1 MTMRH
6 PLCGLAS
13 ALVLATGAGCGDNA
27 RQCGAG
33 TTDLDGLC
41 VPGATTVCG
50 DGTKLDHGQCVID
63 PASCQAGTVLIA
75 DRCVDPASGQLIDL
89 EESSEPNGMG
99 IASGVEASA
108 SPAGM
113 ITLKPVGQT
122 VVVHGHITP
131 FRDADDDGQLD
142 PDFDTYLIAVLGPT
156 LVSVTVDGTG
166 GTQGAFYAAGDAQGA
181 IPAYE
186 RYGLNVTGDTS
197 KRRLFLPVA
206 GRYALLIADTRSLAI
221 GGNPPPPAGSGGAA
235 GGPDA
240 AYFASITA
248 EPIPAPASITIA
260 GTTPGSTGTQT
271 GTLATDEVK
280 FYTAALGAGAN
291 DLREVMPG
299 AAAASIAVVN
309 ADQLEGY
316 ADETPGR
323 TPKPPTQ
330 AEVTVGGIGPGD
342 TPLIAVDAAYNYGP
356 APEPFTLTI
365 TLE

>member
-1 MTMRH
+1 MTTRH
-6 PLCGLAS
+6 PLFGLAG
-13 ALVLATGAGCGDNA
+13 AILLAIGASCGDNGQ
-27 RQCGAG
+27 QCGAG
-33 TTDLDGLC
+33 TAAMNGFC
-41 VPGATTVCG
+41 VPVITTVCG

-75 DRCVDPASGQLIDL
+75 DRCVDPAKGLVIDL
-89 EESSEPNGMG
+89 EESPEPNGLG

-113 ITLKPVGQT
+113 ITLKPAGQPF
-122 VVVHGHITP
+122 VVHGHITP
-131 FRDADDDGQLD
+131 FRDADGDGQLD
-142 PDFDTYLIAVLGPT
+142 PDFDTYLLVVTGPV

-186 RYGLNVTGDTS
+186 RYGLSLTGDTS

-206 GRYALLIADTRSLAI
+206 GSYALVIGDTRSLAI

-240 AYFASITA
+240 AYFASLTA
-248 EPIPAPASITIA
+248 EPIPAPSPIIIA
-260 GTTPGSTGTQT
+260 GTTPGSTGTQA
-271 GTLATDEVK
+271 GTLASDEVK
-280 FYTAALGAGAN
+280 FYTAALGAGPTN
-291 DLREVMPG
+291 LREVMPG

-309 ADQLEGY
+309 AAQVSY
-316 ADETPGR
+316 ADETPGG
-323 TPKPPTQ
+323 TPTQ
-330 AEVTVGGIGPGD
+330 ADVTVGGIQPGD
-342 TPLIAVDAAYNYGP
+342 TPLIAVDAVYNYGP

-365 TLE
+365 TLK

>member
-1 MTMRH
+1 MTTRH
-6 PLCGLAS
+6 SLFGLAG
-13 ALVLATGAGCGDNA
+13 AIMLPMGAGCGDNGQ
-27 RQCGAG
+27 QCGAG
-33 TTDLDGLC
+33 TADMNGLC
-41 VPGATTVCG
+41 VPVLTTVCG

-75 DRCVDPASGQLIDL
+75 DRCVDPAKGLVIDL
-89 EESSEPNGMG
+89 EESPEPNGIG

-113 ITLKPVGQT
+113 ITLKPAGQT
-122 VVVHGHITP
+122 FVVHGHITP

-142 PDFDTYLIAVLGPT
+142 PDFDTYLLAVTGPV

-166 GTQGAFYAAGDAQGA
+166 GMQGAFYAAGDAQGA
-181 IPAYE
+181 LPAYE
-186 RYGLNVTGDTS
+186 RYGLSLTGDTS

-206 GRYALLIADTRSLAI
+206 GSYALVIADTRSLAI
-221 GGNPPPPAGSGGAA
+221 GGNAPPPAGSGGAA

-240 AYFASITA
+240 AYFASLTA

-260 GTTPGSTGTQT
+260 GTSPGSTGTQA

-280 FYTAALGAGAN
+280 FYTAALGAGPY

-309 ADQLEGY
+309 ADQLGY
-316 ADETPGR
+316 ADETPGS
-323 TPKPPTQ
+323 TPTQ
-330 AEVTVGGIGPGD
+330 AEVTVGGIQPGD
-342 TPLIAVDAAYNYGP
+342 TPLIAVDAVYNYGP

-365 TLE
+365 TLK